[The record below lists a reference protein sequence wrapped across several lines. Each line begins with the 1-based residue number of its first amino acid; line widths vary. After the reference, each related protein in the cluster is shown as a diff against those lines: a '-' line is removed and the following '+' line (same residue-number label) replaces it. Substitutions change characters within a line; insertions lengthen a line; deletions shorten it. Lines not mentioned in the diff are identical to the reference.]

1 MALQQMIEDH
11 KKMEN
16 EPPKPKM
23 SIEEKNRKKVAAIE
37 ATREDG
43 KKLFK
48 EGKLREAIQI
58 YERGVLIC
66 NGIYDLSD
74 EDWKAVQRHEMLLD
88 LNVATCHLKLKEYQ
102 EAIRHC
108 KMALAIDKKCM
119 KALYRMAQAH
129 VGIGELDKA
138 QASLENARELEPKSS
153 ALATLGQTIKQ
164 LKKKQREK
172 AKEFRRQMAAKMA
185 KKMGK
190 TVANSAN
197 QDLDDEKTEAESGK
211 DEGRKKRAG
220 EAEEA
225 MQLVEK
231 LERLAKLH
239 KDGMISSDE
248 YGAAKRQLIG
258 L

>member
-1 MALQQMIEDH
+1 MLDYSKFDKVAQEHDEEERVEKERLREERMRKYYKEQDRKKKEWESKNGVSGHGHSHAHGESCSHNHGHGHGQSGPPPRRTGCMGCGFADPAALQQMIEDH

-23 SIEEKNRKKVAAIE
+23 CIEEKNRKKMAAIE

-48 EGKLREAIQI
+48 AGKLRDAIKI

-108 KMALAIDKKCM
+108 KMAISIDKDCL
-119 KALYRMAQAH
+119 KAHYRMAQ
-129 VGIGELDKA
+129 VL
-138 QASLENARELEPKSS
+138 QS
-153 ALATLGQTIKQ
+153 
-164 LKKKQREK
+164 
-172 AKEFRRQMAAKMA
+172 
-185 KKMGK
+185 
-190 TVANSAN
+190 
-197 QDLDDEKTEAESGK
+197 
-211 DEGRKKRAG
+211 
-220 EAEEA
+220 
-225 MQLVEK
+225 K
-231 LERLAKLH
+231 LLNIPFSEVRC
-239 KDGMISSDE
+239 G
-248 YGAAKRQLIG
+248 
-258 L
+258 